1 MNSKDYASLYT
12 QLGRLLEVAPS
23 TTDTGAFRTQEG
35 LQWLGR
41 AHALVVEAGVS
52 AGRDAIAFTTA
63 ARSLKDG
70 AYGNG
75 LAEIFQILYRALA
88 HCELRAP
95 APMAGAFIAVGN
107 SFDAY
112 AALSKILKLAK
123 RDVLIVD
130 PYMDET
136 ALTEFGVA
144 VDDGV
149 TLRLLADEAACKAT
163 FAPAAKKWVAQYG
176 PSRPVDARVSAPKT
190 LHDRAIF
197 VDGDKAWTLT
207 QSLKDFAKRSPAEI
221 VRADDTAS
229 LKVDAYELIW
239 ASARSVI

>member
-1 MNSKDYASLYT
+1 MNSKDYGSLYR
-12 QLGRLLEVAPS
+12 QLGRLLELAPS
-23 TTDTGAFRTQEG
+23 TTNTSAFQTAEG

-52 AGRDAIAFTTA
+52 SGMDAVSFTLATNK
-63 ARSLKDG
+63 LKEG
-70 AYGNG
+70 IYGNG
-75 LAEIFQILYRALA
+75 LSEIFQILYRALA

-95 APMAGAFIAVGN
+95 ADMSGSFIAVGS

-112 AALSKILKLAK
+112 AALSKILRLANH
-123 RDVLIVD
+123 DVMIVD

-144 VDDGV
+144 VNDGV
-149 TLRLLADEAACKAT
+149 NLRLLADETACKAT
-163 FAPAAKKWVAQYG
+163 FAPAAKKWASQYG
-176 PSRPVDARVSAPKT
+176 ATRPVDARVSPQKT

-197 VDGDKAWTLT
+197 VDGNKAWTLT

-229 LKVDAYELIW
+229 LKIDAYEMLW